1 MGYYV
6 ALFIV
11 LVLASIGAG
20 VWFYMKQRAQNK
32 LTRDD
37 VVNTY
42 AVQIVSSFAA
52 DPSKKSQC
60 ADPTVAKNAAA
71 CVVDGFIAMTS
82 LDQAV
87 KTLING
93 EDPPAMY
100 VDGLKALSAT
110 CMAPCTV

>member
-1 MGYYV
+1 MIYYV

-20 VWFYMKQRAQNK
+20 VWFYMKQKAQNK

-37 VVNTY
+37 VVSIV
-42 AVQIVSSFAA
+42 AVKIVSGAAA
-52 DPSKKSQC
+52 DPSKKSKC
-60 ADPTVAKNAAA
+60 VDPTVARNAAA

-93 EDPPAMY
+93 DDPPAMY
-100 VDGLKALSAT
+100 VNGLKALLST
-110 CMAPCTV
+110 CMVQCAL